1 MRCYKILTVVVD
13 ENDRLIVLLG
23 RRSDDVIVVSEG
35 DYFRF
40 VFVKKKKYLRV
51 RDVLGKECI
60 TPEELQRLA
69 KKIAGNVAEAL
80 RKRV

>member
-60 TPEELQRLA
+60 TSEELQRLA
-69 KKIAGNVAEAL
+69 KKIAEKATEAL

>member
-1 MRCYKILTVVVD
+1 MRCYKVLTVVVD

-23 RRSDDVIVVSEG
+23 RRRVDMFVVSEG

-40 VFVKKKKYLRV
+40 VFVKRKYLRV

-60 TPEELQRLA
+60 TPREFR
-69 KKIAGNVAEAL
+69 
-80 RKRV
+80 